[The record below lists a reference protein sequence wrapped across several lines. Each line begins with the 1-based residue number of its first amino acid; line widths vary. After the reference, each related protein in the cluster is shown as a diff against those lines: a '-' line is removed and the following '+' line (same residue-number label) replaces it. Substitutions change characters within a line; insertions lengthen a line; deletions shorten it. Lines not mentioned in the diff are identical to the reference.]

1 MLGIRGGR
9 WGDRTGVFGS
19 PSVFIPLKK
28 IPTARFR
35 AQLLSPV
42 VPIVP
47 SERPWVGQTLQPR
60 IAPPRPTD
68 ATHPPSIAG
77 GAAELALVCG

>member
-47 SERPWVGQTLQPR
+47 SERPWATQRPR
-60 IAPPRPTD
+60 RRKCLGTETKA
-68 ATHPPSIAG
+68 
-77 GAAELALVCG
+77 